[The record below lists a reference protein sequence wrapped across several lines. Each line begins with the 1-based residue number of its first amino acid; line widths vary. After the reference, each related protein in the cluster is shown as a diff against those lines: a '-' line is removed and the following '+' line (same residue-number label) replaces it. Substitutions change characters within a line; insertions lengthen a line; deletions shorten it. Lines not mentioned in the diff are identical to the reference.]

1 MPSPKNAHREHPSTY
16 FVQDRGNKEE
26 LARLELQ
33 DRLVTASMGGV
44 LPEQP
49 DPARFARVLDVGC
62 GTGGWLIELA
72 KTAPV
77 SCVLLGV
84 DASGTLLEVAGAQAE
99 TAQVGERVEFR
110 LMDALRM
117 LEFPNRSFDLVN
129 LRFGVSWLR
138 TWDWGKFLQECLR
151 VSRPDGIIRLTEAE
165 VWTASSS
172 PTHEALQR
180 VALQALYQSGHLW
193 TPEPDSVMRELPC
206 LLRQWGLQQ
215 VQTRA
220 YTLEYRAGTP
230 ECGLFVE
237 DARHVF
243 RVGLPF
249 LRKWTQ
255 VSEDYEECYQQM
267 LKEMEQPDFVAT
279 WKLQTAWGQVQP

>member
-1 MPSPKNAHREHPSTY
+1 MPSPKNAYHEHPSTY

-26 LARLELQ
+26 LARLALQ
-33 DRLVTASMGGV
+33 DRLMTASMGGV

-49 DPARFARVLDVGC
+49 DPARFERVLDVGC

-72 KTAPV
+72 NTAPAI
-77 SCVLLGV
+77 SVLIGV
-84 DASGTLLEVAGAQAE
+84 DASSTLLEAAGAQAKA
-99 TAQVGERVEFR
+99 AQVGERVEFR

-117 LEFPNRSFDLVN
+117 LEFPTHFFDLVN

-138 TWDWGKFLQECLR
+138 TWDWGKLLQECLR
-151 VSRPDGIIRLTEAE
+151 VSRSGGFIRLTEAE
-165 VWTASSS
+165 VRAASSS

-193 TPEPDSVMRELPC
+193 TPEPDSVIKELPC
-206 LLRQWGLQQ
+206 LLHRWGLQQ

-230 ECGLFVE
+230 ECGLFIE

-243 RVGLPF
+243 RVALPF
-249 LRKWTQ
+249 LRKWTL
-255 VSEDYEECYQQM
+255 VPEDYEECYQQM
-267 LKEMEQPDFVAT
+267 LTELGQPDFAAT
-279 WKLQTAWGQVQP
+279 WKLQTVWGQVQP